1 MKIIS
6 LCNVPATVREFQ
18 DETASL
24 CRYKRYFLFVWDAIN
39 LSQGKETIMK
49 QQNKGRPKP
58 EHTLYMYLVLFGSQV
73 LRTKNIHRVFNFGT
87 FMLLEQRHTLCLA
100 C

>member
-58 EHTLYMYLVLFGSQV
+58 EHTLYIVHVFSAFWLSSF
-73 LRTKNIHRVFNFGT
+73 KNEEHSSCF
-87 FMLLEQRHTLCLA
+87 
-100 C
+100 